1 MTAPIRSRGASLA
14 LAVAGGVAATVAF
27 PDAGIWVGAPLGMAL
42 LHLAMARDGARWN
55 ALVGGVFGV
64 AFFAP
69 LIWWVEVSVGDV
81 PWLGLS
87 VLESLAV
94 AVFAAAW
101 TWARRAPIIAARRW
115 LQVLVFAA
123 LWVATEE
130 LRSAVPFGG
139 FPWGRLAFSQT
150 DSPLLP
156 LAWLGGAP
164 LVSGVTAAIGALLA
178 HGLLALR
185 RRTVRSAVLNGTGVI
200 ALLLVGLLIPLD
212 TSAQQ
217 GDLRVGVVQGDV
229 PGEGLEAFGRQW
241 QVLEN
246 HITGTEAL
254 LDVVRPGD
262 LDLVLW
268 PENGSD
274 VDPQVNADAAAMI
287 DAAAQEV
294 DAPMLVGTV
303 QYPETGGRYNTS
315 VLWEPGVGVVAQYSK
330 QHPAPFA
337 EYIPFRSVARHFSS
351 AVDLVTQDMLPGR
364 SPAVI
369 PLESA
374 RLGRTVRLGTVICFE
389 VAYDALVRASVTGG
403 GEVLVVQTNNAS
415 FGRTAESTQQLA
427 MTRFRAV
434 EHGRAAVQVSTVGV
448 SAVILPDGTV
458 TQQTGLF
465 TAEQMVASLA
475 LRETQTPAT
484 RWGPWIAGGVEAFAL
499 AALVLG
505 VVGARHPRRHDRIEH
520 SA

>member
-1 MTAPIRSRGASLA
+1 MIAQPRSRRASVA
-14 LAVAGGVAATVAF
+14 LAVCGGLAATAAF
-27 PDAGIWVGAPLGMAL
+27 PDAGIWIGAPIGLAL
-42 LHLAMARDGARWN
+42 LQLALLRDSARWN
-55 ALVGGVFGV
+55 ALVAGAFGV

-69 LIWWVEVSVGDV
+69 LIWWAEVSVGAV

-87 VLESLAV
+87 LLEALAV
-94 AVFAAAW
+94 AIFGAAW
-101 TWARRAPIIAARRW
+101 TWARRAPVIARRGW

-150 DSPLLP
+150 DSPLLA

-178 HGLLALR
+178 HALLALR
-185 RRTVRSAVLNGTGVI
+185 RRSVRHAAVNASGAV
-200 ALLLVGLLIPLD
+200 ALLLIGLSVPLD
-212 TSAQQ
+212 TSAQD
-217 GDLRVGVVQGDV
+217 GELRVGVVQGNV
-229 PGEGLEAFGRQW
+229 PGQGLEAFGRQW

-246 HITGTEAL
+246 HIAGADAL
-254 LDVVRPGD
+254 LGVVRPGD

-274 VDPQVNADAAAMI
+274 VDPQADARAAATI
-287 DAAAQEV
+287 DAAARRIG
-294 DAPMLVGTV
+294 APMLVGTV
-303 QYPETGGRYNTS
+303 QYPATGGRYNTS

-337 EYIPFRSVARHFSS
+337 EYIPLRSLARHFSS
-351 AVDLVTQDMLPGR
+351 AVDLVTQDMRAGHA
-364 SPAVI
+364 PAVV
-369 PLESA
+369 PLDSA
-374 RLGRTVRLGTVICFE
+374 RLARTVRLGTVICFE
-389 VAYDALVRASVTGG
+389 VAYDDLVRTSMTDG

-415 FGRTAESTQQLA
+415 FGRSAESTQQLA

-448 SAVILPDGTV
+448 SAIVSPDGTV

-465 TAEQMVASLA
+465 TAEQLVASLA
-475 LRETQTPAT
+475 
-484 RWGPWIAGGVEAFAL
+484 
-499 AALVLG
+499 
-505 VVGARHPRRHDRIEH
+505 
-520 SA
+520 